1 MKKKQ
6 LVFYFAI
13 LTAIITNLLF
23 CIELNAQS
31 RSPEVNR
38 SDSKGY
44 PQTINISYIITPFN
58 LQIMVMKERRMLE
71 EAFAPLGVN
80 IRWHT
85 LTTGTAQTMAMAAGS
100 LDIAPVINSA
110 SVILANAAGNPV
122 EIAALV
128 SRPRQTFALMV
139 GPNGPRTIRELRGK
153 TIAGTKGS
161 VLHQML
167 IAALTKEGMKASDV
181 KFIHM
186 DISEARSALLANR
199 VDAALQ
205 TSSLIIRNE
214 EAGMRT
220 LFTADGYLTP
230 LLLTAVRPAFAK
242 NYPELLR
249 IYLEVQE
256 KAYDWISANT
266 TEAVAIGSRLH
277 QISMEDGMKL
287 YRWEGFARTVGA
299 EDIAS
304 LEADIDFLYQ
314 QNMIEQ
320 KINPRSFILPSAYN
334 SSATNNSSFNK

>member
-1 MKKKQ
+1 MMKKQ
-6 LVFYFAI
+6 AVFFSAV
-13 LTAIITNLLF
+13 LTVIVTNLLF
-23 CIELNAQS
+23 CIAANAQP
-31 RSPEVNR
+31 R
-38 SDSKGY
+38 Y
-44 PQTINISYIITPFN
+44 PQTVNISYVPTPFN

-71 EAFAPLGVN
+71 QAFAPLGVD
-80 IRWHT
+80 IRWYT
-85 LTTGTAQTMAMAAGS
+85 INSGAAQAMAMAAGS

-139 GPNGPRTIRELRGK
+139 GPKGPRNIKELRGK
-153 TIAGTKGS
+153 TVAGPKGS

-167 IAALTKEGMKASDV
+167 IAALVKEGMKASDI
-181 KFIHM
+181 KFIQM
-186 DISEARSALLANR
+186 DMPEARSALLANR

-230 LLLTAVRPAFAK
+230 LLFTAVRPAFAK

-249 IYLEVQE
+249 IYLDVQG

-266 TEAVAIGSRLH
+266 TEAVAIGSRIH
-277 QISMEDGMKL
+277 QVSMEDGMKL
-287 YRWEGFARTVGA
+287 YRWSGLARMMEA

-304 LEADIDFLYQ
+304 LEADVEFLYQ
-314 QNMIEQ
+314 QNMIER
-320 KINPRSFILPSAYN
+320 KINPRTFILPSA
-334 SSATNNSSFNK
+334 FNK

>member
-1 MKKKQ
+1 MIKKQ
-6 LVFYFAI
+6 IVSLPAVLIALLANF
-13 LTAIITNLLF
+13 LF
-23 CIELNAQS
+23 CAEINAQS
-31 RSPEVNR
+31 R
-38 SDSKGY
+38 Y
-44 PQTINISYIITPFN
+44 PQTVNISYVITPFN

-71 EAFAPLGVN
+71 QAFAPLGVDVH
-80 IRWHT
+80 WHIINN
-85 LTTGTAQTMAMAAGS
+85 GPAQAMAMAAGS

-139 GPNGPRTIRELRGK
+139 GPKGPRNIRELRGK
-153 TIAGTKGS
+153 TVAGAKGS

-167 IAALTKEGMKASDV
+167 IAALVKEGMKASDI
-181 KFIHM
+181 KFIQM
-186 DISEARSALLANR
+186 DINEARSALLANR

-220 LFTADGYLTP
+220 LFTADGYITP
-230 LLLTAVRPAFAK
+230 LLFTAVRPTFAK

-249 IYLEVQE
+249 VYLDQQQ

-266 TEAVAIGSRLH
+266 TEAIEIGSRIH
-277 QISMEDGMKL
+277 QVSIEEGMKL
-287 YRWEGFARTVGA
+287 FGWSGLTKVMEA
-299 EDIAS
+299 EDVSS
-304 LEADIDFLYQ
+304 LEADVDFLYQ

-320 KINPRSFILPSAYN
+320 KINPRTFILSL
-334 SSATNNSSFNK
+334 NK